1 MGQYAVGMRGLLWI
15 TLVCGLQLAQG
26 PVARVAAEPAA
37 TTSSIA
43 EAKLLVADTE
53 PATPFRMQGTVTW
66 CWEPLT
72 SRPRPHFIIDDGT
85 AGIWVNGTGARQR
98 GLWTATDF
106 STVEIGDLVEV
117 TGVVI
122 RGGYDA
128 NLLPT
133 AVTVISS
140 GPLPPAPPVDADAF
154 FRGQLQGRRATVTGI
169 VQDGRLKGD
178 QLWLLS
184 LELAGRRFL
193 AEVPI
198 AILGDEISQL
208 IDAEVCLSGVVMA
221 TFNTRGQFIRPR
233 LLVSSAA
240 EFTVELAAPTDP
252 FTAPQVELSELD
264 HHTLQPASGHRI
276 CTVGTVTSARPGG
289 RLTVQQGLV
298 GVRVQAREP
307 VAVRVG
313 DRIEIAGFI
322 DRSRDF
328 AQLTGAM
335 IRKIGRAAAPA
346 AIAVTPR
353 ELTATI
359 VRAVRS
365 GQLAQPTDYDGCLV
379 RSSGTISDIQRSAT
393 GTMLTLVAN
402 GSTLAVEVER
412 RMAALPPT
420 IEVGATLAATGI
432 LEVSLAAPFDRM
444 AGPEERPYAE
454 PIQRLTLL
462 PRSAADLTVL
472 KPAPWWNDRRLAVA
486 ASGLA
491 MVLLAAVGWVVA
503 LRRQVAVQAAR
514 VAGEV
519 RRRHDAEIEFQAALR
534 ERNRL
539 AVNLHDTLLQS
550 LGGAGFQLDTCR
562 RAVARADLADTA
574 AHLDVARRMLRHAA
588 GELRSS
594 VWALRTMPQ
603 AGRSFAESL
612 NAIVEQLAAGQEAN
626 LRLSVSGT
634 PFDPPDFIAGNLLL
648 VAQEA
653 IRNALHH
660 GRPTTVAID
669 VNFTSTPQ
677 QIEVVVQDDGHGFHP
692 ATAAGPSQGHFG
704 IQGMHER
711 LTSLGGS
718 LAIDS
723 QPGRGT
729 RVRASVEI
737 TALADADDAV

>member
-1 MGQYAVGMRGLLWI
+1 MRGFQWI
-15 TLVCGLQLAQG
+15 TVLCGLQVAVASAALPATERSAA
-26 PVARVAAEPAA
+26 PVP
-37 TTSSIA
+37 IA
-43 EAKLLVADTE
+43 EAKLLAADAE
-53 PATPFRMQGTVTW
+53 PHEPIRLRGTVTW
-66 CWEPLT
+66 CWEPLS

-85 AGIWVNGTGARQR
+85 AGIWVNGTAAQYR
-98 GLWTATDF
+98 GLWAGPEF
-106 STVEIGDLVEV
+106 AAVSVGDLVEV
-117 TGVVI
+117 SGLVT

-140 GPLPPAPPVDADAF
+140 GPLPPAPPVVVDDF
-154 FRGQLQGRRATVTGI
+154 FRGRWQGRRGTAVGI
-169 VQDGRLKGD
+169 VQDGRLRGD
-178 QLWLLS
+178 QKWLLS

-198 AILGDEISQL
+198 AILGAEIDHL
-208 IDAEVCLSGVVMA
+208 IDAEVRLSGVVMS

-233 LLVSSAA
+233 VLVSVAT
-240 EFTVELAAPTDP
+240 EFAVEQAAPADP
-252 FTAPQVELSELD
+252 FTARRIDLADLD
-264 HHTLQPASGHRI
+264 HHGPQPASGHRL

-307 VAVRVG
+307 VDVRPG

-335 IRKIGRAAAPA
+335 IRTIGREPAPA
-346 AIAVTPR
+346 VVDVTPQ

-365 GQLAQPTDYDGCLV
+365 GQMAEPTDYDGCLV

-393 GTMLTLVAN
+393 GTTLTLVAS
-402 GSTLAVEVER
+402 GSSLFVQVDR
-412 RMAALPPT
+412 RMATLPPT
-420 IEVGATLAATGI
+420 IEVGARLAATGI
-432 LEVSLAAPFDRM
+432 LEVNLAAPFDRM

-454 PIQRLTLL
+454 PIQQLSLL
-462 PRSAADLTVL
+462 PRSLADLTVL
-472 KPAPWWNDRRLAVA
+472 EPAPWWNARRLAVA
-486 ASGLA
+486 AGSLA
-491 MVLLAAVGWVVA
+491 LFLIAAVGWAAA

-514 VAGEV
+514 VAGEI
-519 RRRHDAEIEFQAALR
+519 RRRHDAEIEFQASLR

-539 AVNLHDTLLQS
+539 AANLHDTLLQT

-562 RAVARADLADTA
+562 RAVARNNLADTS
-574 AHLDVARRMLRHAA
+574 AHLDIARRMLRHAA

-603 AGRSFAESL
+603 AGRSFPESV
-612 NAIVEQLAAGQEAN
+612 ATIVEQLAVGQAAD
-626 LRLSVSGT
+626 LRLSVTGAT
-634 PFDPPDFIAGNLLL
+634 FDPPDFIAGNLLL

-660 GRPTTVAID
+660 GQATTVAVD
-669 VNFTSTPQ
+669 VRFSTPPSR
-677 QIEVVVQDDGHGFHP
+677 IELAVRDDGRGFDP
-692 ATAAGPSQGHFG
+692 GTVAGPSQGHFG

-718 LAIDS
+718 LTIDS
-723 QPGRGT
+723 QPGHGT
-729 RVRASVEI
+729 RVQASVEI
-737 TALADADDAV
+737 GALTDDDAEP

>member
-1 MGQYAVGMRGLLWI
+1 MRGLYRI
-15 TLVCGLQLAQG
+15 TVLFSLQLVVGAT
-26 PVARVAAEPAA
+26 ARATAEPPAA
-37 TTSSIA
+37 TVPIA
-43 EAKLLVADTE
+43 DAGRLVTGQPPDQLV
-53 PATPFRMQGTVTW
+53 RMQGTVTW
-66 CWEPLT
+66 CWKPFAR
-72 SRPRPHFIIDDGT
+72 RPQRHFIIDDGT
-85 AGIWVNGTGARQR
+85 GGIWVNGNGARQR

-106 STVEIGDLVEV
+106 PSVAVGDLVEV
-117 TGVVI
+117 TGRLT

-133 AVTVISS
+133 AVTVVSS
-140 GPLPPAPPVDADAF
+140 GPLPAAPLAVADDF

-169 VQDGRLKGD
+169 VQDGRKREN
-178 QLWLLS
+178 QNWLLS
-184 LELAGRRFL
+184 LVLAGRRFL
-193 AEVPI
+193 AEVPTAFI
-198 AILGDEISQL
+198 GPDVSQL
-208 IDAEVCLSGVVMA
+208 IDAEVRLSGVVMS

-233 LLVSSAA
+233 LLVSRST
-240 EFTVELAAPTDP
+240 EFTVELAAPADP
-252 FTAPQVELSELD
+252 FTAPQIELAELD
-264 HHTLQPASGHRI
+264 HHTSQPVSGHRI
-276 CTVGTVTSARPGG
+276 CTVGTVTSVQPGG

-298 GVRVQAREP
+298 GVWVQAREP
-307 VAVRVG
+307 VDVRPG
-313 DRIEIAGFI
+313 DQIEIAGFI

-328 AQLTGAM
+328 AQLTGAT
-335 IRKIGRAAAPA
+335 IRTVGQGTVPA
-346 AIAVTPR
+346 AIEVSPQ

-359 VRAVRS
+359 VGAFRN
-365 GQLAQPTDYDGCLV
+365 GQMAQPTDYDGCLV

-393 GTMLTLVAN
+393 STLLTLVAG
-402 GSTLAVEVER
+402 GSSLTVQVDRRIMAV
-412 RMAALPPT
+412 PPG
-420 IEVGATLAATGI
+420 IDVGATVEATGI
-432 LEVSLAAPFDRM
+432 LQVSLAAPFDRM

-612 NAIVEQLAAGQEAN
+612 DAIVEQLAAGQEAD

-677 QIEVVVQDDGHGFHP
+677 QIEVVVQDDGHGFSP
-692 ATAAGPSQGHFG
+692 TTAAGPSQGHFG
-704 IQGMHER
+704 IQGMRER

-718 LAIDS
+718 LTIDS
-723 QPGRGT
+723 QSGHGT
-729 RVRASVEI
+729 RVQAAVAI
-737 TALADADDAV
+737 TALADDEDAA